1 MKKVALIGYG
11 AIARIAL
18 GKIVEHDPD
27 KQIKIVGVLVRKNK
41 EEETR
46 AALDSSIAVVTSI
59 EELIRLSPNVIAECA
74 GQGAITQYAEKILR
88 AGIDLIVIS
97 TGALAVDELRNNL
110 TNICARNNSRL
121 LMPSGAIAGIDG
133 MNSLQI
139 GGLKSVLYTS
149 TKPPMAWE
157 GTPAEEKFDLV
168 SINKRTELYKGP
180 AREAARLYPKN
191 ANLAAT
197 VALAGLGMDKTQILL
212 VADPDVAPNNVG
224 RIDAEGE
231 FGKLTVECRGMPAPD
246 NPKTSATTAL
256 SLAHAILKDTRTII
270 M

>member
-18 GKIVEHDPD
+18 GKIVEHDPN

-197 VALAGLGMDKTQILL
+197 VALAGLGMDETQILL

-231 FGKLTVECRGMPAPD
+231 FGKLSVEGRGMPAPD

>member
-157 GTPAEEKFDLV
+157 GTPAEENFDLV

-197 VALAGLGMDKTQILL
+197 VALAGLGMDETQILL

>member
-18 GKIVEHDPD
+18 GKIVEHDPN

-59 EELIRLSPNVIAECA
+59 EELLRLSPNVIAECA

-157 GTPAEEKFDLV
+157 GTPAEENFDLV

-197 VALAGLGMDKTQILL
+197 VALAGLGMDETQILL

-231 FGKLTVECRGMPAPD
+231 FGKLTVECRGIPAPD

>member
-149 TKPPMAWE
+149 TKPPMAWQ
-157 GTPAEEKFDLV
+157 GTPAEENFDLV
-168 SINKRTELYKGP
+168 SINKRTEPVSYTHLTLP
-180 AREAARLYPKN
+180 
-191 ANLAAT
+191 T
-197 VALAGLGMDKTQILL
+197 ILR
-212 VADPDVAPNNVG
+212 V
-224 RIDAEGE
+224 
-231 FGKLTVECRGMPAPD
+231 
-246 NPKTSATTAL
+246 
-256 SLAHAILKDTRTII
+256 
-270 M
+270 